1 MSERDEKIIAALAG
15 YDAAPVGSQVRLDA
29 AFEIE
34 KLEGKCS
41 ERDLAR
47 VTSEYDKRTGKEEG
61 KV

>member
-1 MSERDEKIIAALAG
+1 MSERDEKIIAALAR
-15 YDAAPVGSQVRLDA
+15 YDAAPVGSQARLDA

-34 KLEGKCS
+34 KFEGKCS

-47 VTSEYDKRTGKEEG
+47 VTYEYAKRTGKEER